1 MLTIQRRLFE
11 LADTGYARFQSNLIP
26 TLDKNTFIGVRV
38 PILRQLA
45 KQYASE
51 SELEL
56 FLQSLPHQYY
66 DENML
71 HAILIS
77 QIKGYEECLEAV
89 NGFLPYID
97 NWAVCDILSPKTFKI
112 NRQLLLHN
120 IHHYA
125 ASEHIYTCRF
135 AIVMLMSHYLD
146 DDFKTEYL
154 DIPATIRTEQYYVN
168 MAIAWFFA
176 TALAKQWESTIPYLQ
191 EQRLAPW
198 VHNKTIQKAR
208 ESFRITKEQKAYLAA
223 LKQ

>member
-154 DIPATIRTEQYYVN
+154 DIPATISNRAILCQYGDCMVLCDSSGKAVGVYYSLFAGATSC
-168 MAIAWFFA
+168 AIG
-176 TALAKQWESTIPYLQ
+176 KY
-191 EQRLAPW
+191 
-198 VHNKTIQKAR
+198 NKTIQKAR
-208 ESFRITKEQKAYLAA
+208 EKFQDN
-223 LKQ
+223 